1 MMKKLLLLLIII
13 FSLSNSYSQTPT
25 KPPSGK
31 GNIIGGIVVDGIGTG
46 LIVYAVMVSKDP
58 VYNYIPDGKRTRR
71 NRSIGFGAV
80 GVGCLVLGTLNIS
93 KGVKLYKNRNV
104 DLTLN
109 GNEVF
114 FVYRF

>member
-31 GNIIGGIVVDGIGTG
+31 GHIIGGILVDGIGTG
-46 LIVYAVMVSKDP
+46 LLVYAIQVSKDP
-58 VYNYIPDGKRTRR
+58 VYNYLPNGQRARR
-71 NRSIGFGAV
+71 NRSLGFGAA
-80 GVGCLVLGTLNIS
+80 GAGCLILGTLNIS
-93 KGVKLYKNRNV
+93 KGIKLYKNRNV

>member
-1 MMKKLLLLLIII
+1 MKKILLLLIII
-13 FSLSNSYSQTPT
+13 FCFFNSYGQTPT

-109 GNEVF
+109 GHEVF